1 MKQQWNMVITTTTV
15 VLVTAVVRCAAGYDI
30 LAIFPFSGKSHF
42 HMFRTVS
49 EALTAR
55 GHHLT
60 VVGHFPKTP
69 KEPTRPQQSQNGD
82 IDGGGD
88 EARGS
93 GSYTDYSLFGSMPVY
108 ENFTTDE
115 VTGNG
120 YLKEMLMILQD
131 GLDNCEA
138 VLSSGRL
145 SQLLQSRAKFDLVL
159 VEIFNTG
166 CFVSMANHFGA
177 PVVGITSTSLYPWF
191 GGMVGDVV
199 MPSYVPVNLLPFTSR
214 MMFAERLIN
223 SVILIG
229 MKTYY
234 KFKYEQAAQAI
245 VDKYL
250 GKLNGG
256 TVSESLDNVNAIIV
270 NTHFVF
276 GDTRPLPPGI
286 IEVGGCTYKKPMPL
300 PEVLERYVTEAQR
313 GVIYFSMG
321 SIVKGSSIPA
331 TQSLAML
338 RVFGRLDGYRVLWKW
353 EDDPPPP
360 EVRPENVMFV
370 PWMPQFDVLNHPN
383 VKLFI
388 SHGGLM
394 GILDALYSGV
404 PIVGIPMFADQFS
417 NMNFIV
423 QNNCGLQLQL
433 DQIDE
438 QVAGDTISAVLDDDK
453 YARNAKRLS
462 TLYRDRDRDPLEKAV
477 YWVEYVAR
485 HRAHLMLKPANQ
497 DWWYERCLLDVAV
510 AVIVAVA
517 TTSYIAKRIL
527 AKSRS
532 AVTTDHH

>member
-1 MKQQWNMVITTTTV
+1 MKRWWNTV
-15 VLVTAVVRCAAGYDI
+15 VTATTMLLVTVVVRCTAGYDI

-49 EALTAR
+49 DALMER

-60 VVGHFPKTP
+60 VVGHFPKIP
-69 KEPTRPQQSQNGD
+69 QEPQTSQQSQIVTINDGD
-82 IDGGGD
+82 
-88 EARGS
+88 ARSKGR
-93 GSYTDYSLFGSMPVY
+93 GSYTDYSLLGSMPIY

-115 VTGNG
+115 VMGNG
-120 YLKEMLMILQD
+120 YLEEMLLILQD
-131 GLDNCEA
+131 GLDNCES
-138 VLSSGRL
+138 VLSSGKL
-145 SQLLQSRAKFDLVL
+145 DQLIQTRAKFDLVL

-166 CFVSMANHFGA
+166 CFVSIANHFGA

-223 SVILIG
+223 SVILIA

-234 KFKYEQAAQAI
+234 QFKYEPAAQEI
-245 VDKYL
+245 VNKYL

-256 TVSESLDNVNAIIV
+256 TVSESLNNVNAIIV
-270 NTHFVF
+270 NTHFMF
-276 GDTRPLPPGI
+276 GDSRPLPPGI

-300 PEVLERYVTEAQR
+300 PPELERYVAEAQR

-321 SIVKGSSIPA
+321 SIVKGSSIPT
-331 TQSLAML
+331 TQFLAML

-353 EDDPPPP
+353 EDNPPPP
-360 EVRPENVMFV
+360 EIRPQNVMFV
-370 PWMPQFDVLNHPN
+370 PWMPQFDILNHPN

-423 QNNCGLQLQL
+423 QNDCGLQMQL
-433 DQIDE
+433 GQIDE
-438 QVAGDTISAVLDDDK
+438 EIANYTISSILHDDK
-453 YARNAKRLS
+453 YAKNAKRLS
-462 TLYRDRDRDPLEKAV
+462 ALYRDRDRDPLEKAV

-485 HRAHLMLKPANQ
+485 HRVNLMLKPSTQ
-497 DWWYERCLLDVAV
+497 DWWYERCLLDVVFAV
-510 AVIVAVA
+510 FVTVALTAYLVKWVLSKSRIA
-517 TTSYIAKRIL
+517 TT
-527 AKSRS
+527 
-532 AVTTDHH
+532 TDQ

>member
-1 MKQQWNMVITTTTV
+1 MKGQRDTVITATALL
-15 VLVTAVVRCAAGYDI
+15 LVTAVIRCAAGYDI

-42 HMFRTVS
+42 HMFRAVS

-60 VVGHFPKTP
+60 VVGHFPKSP
-69 KEPTRPQQSQNGD
+69 KEPSRQHQSQIGD
-82 IDGGGD
+82 TNGGGD
-88 EARGS
+88 GG
-93 GSYTDYSLFGSMPVY
+93 GSYTDYSLVGSMPVY

-120 YLKEMLMILQD
+120 YLKEMLIILQD

-145 SQLLQSRAKFDLVL
+145 SQLIQSRAKFDLVL

-166 CFVSMANHFGA
+166 CFVSIANHFGA
-177 PVVGITSTSLYPWF
+177 PVVGLTSTSLYPWF
-191 GGMVGDVV
+191 VGMVGDVV

-223 SVILIG
+223 SVILVA

-234 KFKYEQAAQAI
+234 KFKYEQAAQEM

-256 TVSESLDNVNAIIV
+256 TVSESLNNVNAIIV

-300 PEVLERYVTEAQR
+300 PEDLERYVTEAER

-321 SIVKGSSIPA
+321 SIVKSSSIP
-331 TQSLAML
+331 TNQKMAML

-404 PIVGIPMFADQFS
+404 PIVGIPLFADQFS

-423 QNNCGLQLQL
+423 QNECGLQLQL
-433 DQIDE
+433 DLIDE
-438 QVAGDTISAVLDDDK
+438 QVAGDTISTVLHDDK
-453 YARNAKRLS
+453 YAKNAKRFS
-462 TLYRDRDRDPLEKAV
+462 TLYRDRDQDPLEKAM

-485 HRAHLMLKPANQ
+485 HRVDLMLKPATQ

-510 AVIVAVA
+510 AVTVAVA
-517 TTSYIAKRIL
+517 TTAYLAKRVL
-527 AKSRS
+527 AKSRI
-532 AVTTDHH
+532 AVATDHR